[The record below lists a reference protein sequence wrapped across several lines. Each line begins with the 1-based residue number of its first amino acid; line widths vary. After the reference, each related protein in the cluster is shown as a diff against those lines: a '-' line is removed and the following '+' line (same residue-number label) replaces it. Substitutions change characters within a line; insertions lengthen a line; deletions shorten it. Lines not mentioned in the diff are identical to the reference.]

1 MDATVINI
9 GNSKGLIIP
18 AEILRKLKLHARS
31 VVSIFVHDNSIVIE
45 PAPRQGWEE
54 VAKKCHQNGDDSLLM
69 PDVFDEEEA
78 LPW

>member
-18 AEILRKLKLHARS
+18 AEILKELKLQARS
-31 VVSIFVHDNSIVIE
+31 VVNIFVRNQAIVIK
-45 PAPRQGWEE
+45 PAPRQGWEQAAIE
-54 VAKKCHQNGDDSLLM
+54 CHKNGGDKLLT
-69 PDVFDEEEA
+69 PDVFEDEEA